1 MAYVLLYI
9 TVSVE
14 TNTSHDLIIKEKE
27 ARMYQKILVPLD
39 GSKRAEMIRPH
50 VRKLASRFQSTVI
63 LIMVI
68 EHTYADGIA
77 ETQISLSEKVFKA
90 KIKDGESY
98 LDKIASKFRDKGI
111 ACKTL
116 IVHGSV
122 VESIIETA
130 KNEEVDLI
138 AMTSHGRG
146 GLSRIFYGSVAAGIL
161 NRVDRPLFIVRSRW
175 EE

>member
-1 MAYVLLYI
+1 
-9 TVSVE
+9 
-14 TNTSHDLIIKEKE
+14 
-27 ARMYQKILVPLD
+27 MYQKILVPLD

-50 VRKLASRFQSTVI
+50 VRELASRFQATVI
-63 LIMVI
+63 FVMVI
-68 EHTYADGIA
+68 ENTYINGDGEPLSIFGAKGIDAKLKDSEAYLDGIVA
-77 ETQISLSEKVFKA
+77 
-90 KIKDGESY
+90 
-98 LDKIASKFRDKGI
+98 KFRNKGV
-111 ACKTL
+111 ACKRLTA
-116 IVHGSV
+116 HGPV
-122 VESIIETA
+122 VEKIIEAA